1 MSVPSEPKADHPITD
16 DGASARHARYGI
28 QLTAIAMGA
37 MLVTLLFFC
46 PKFAFWR
53 ALPVDEIRFLPEVN
67 RARAALQQLGDPFV
81 AIDDPVNRAI
91 QWRLLFPLIGHYLH
105 IPKAVYLAMPW
116 VGCLLVLMFVA
127 HVVLEIR
134 RDRTVAFLAAL
145 LAATSSWFFV
155 STGWLSYLDSWFV
168 LALLAVAFARS
179 RALLAIACLLAPWVD
194 ERFAIGLPLAVVV
207 RVAFVICA
215 RGRSPQ
221 SLFRDAIAIGAPAI
235 LYVALRIALFRS
247 IDTSSSDSVHE
258 SLARIHNFAALWPRA
273 LLGLWMALRVQW
285 LLILA
290 AVVLLVRSR
299 RSILGLALV
308 VAIVATAAVSAI
320 VADDLS
326 RSFAV
331 LIPAAILGVVL
342 LIQQQPRRA
351 KPWLGALAAANLLLP
366 ASHVVYQFSVPIESA
381 YREMARWN
389 HPPDFLDSN
398 YYVSVATGALQ
409 RQNFADARKSL
420 DIAIK
425 LDPRNTQALLNRAWL
440 NLQTNDPAAAVRD
453 ADAALV
459 LTPNSPDAL
468 YTSAAAH
475 FADGEAAVA
484 RDRATIALQCA
495 PAEWPRR
502 LECARLV
509 DQIDHTTSPV
519 R

>member
-1 MSVPSEPKADHPITD
+1 MTALSSD
-16 DGASARHARYGI
+16 DAAGAPNLPETRQPARSLHLG
-28 QLTAIAMGA
+28 QLLIIAICA
-37 MLVTLLFFC
+37 MLIALLFFC

-53 ALPVDEIRFLPEVN
+53 ALPVEEIRFLPEVN

-116 VGCLLVLMFVA
+116 LGCLLVLMFVA

-134 RDRTVAFLAAL
+134 RDRTVAFVAAL

-168 LALLAVAFARS
+168 LALLVVAFARS
-179 RALLAIACLLAPWVD
+179 RVFLAIACLLAPWVD

-207 RVAFVICA
+207 RLAFVLCVRREA
-215 RGRSPQ
+215 TQ
-221 SLFRDAIAIGAPAI
+221 ALFRDAIAVGAPAI
-235 LYVALRIALFRS
+235 LYLALRIALFRS
-247 IDTSSSDSVHE
+247 VDTSSSDSVNE

-299 RSILGLALV
+299 RSILGGALV
-308 VAIVATAAVSAI
+308 VAMLATAAVSAI

-342 LIQQQPRRA
+342 LIQQHPRRA
-351 KPWLGALAAANLLLP
+351 KPWLGALTAANLLLP
-366 ASHVVYQFSVPIESA
+366 ASHVVYQFGVPIESA
-381 YREMARWN
+381 YRELARWK

-409 RQNFADARKSL
+409 RQNLADARKSL

-440 NLQTNDPAAAVRD
+440 NLQTDDPPAAVRD
-453 ADAALV
+453 ADAALA
-459 LTPNSPDAL
+459 LTPTSPDAL
-468 YTSAAAH
+468 YSSAAAH
-475 FADGEAAVA
+475 LANGDAAVA
-484 RDRATIALQCA
+484 REHASAALRLA
-495 PAEWPRR
+495 PIDWPRR
-502 LECARLV
+502 AACAAIAQR
-509 DQIDHTTSPV
+509 SN
-519 R
+519 